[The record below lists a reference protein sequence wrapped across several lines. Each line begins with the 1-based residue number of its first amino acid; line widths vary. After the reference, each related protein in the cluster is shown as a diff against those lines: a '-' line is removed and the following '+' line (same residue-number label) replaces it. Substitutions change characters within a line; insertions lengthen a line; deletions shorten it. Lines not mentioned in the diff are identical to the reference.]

1 MRGAT
6 SRAIIKVATIS
17 LIAALREPN
26 RNLTDVVPDVT
37 VSTVHCDVARAQH
50 NEVIELSERDRMDD
64 V

>member
-6 SRAIIKVATIS
+6 SRVIIKVAAIS

-37 VSTVHCDVARAQH
+37 VSTVHCDVVCAQRD
-50 NEVIELSERDRMDD
+50 EVIELSERDRSDD